1 MKLIGLKITAITM
14 VLSSFSALAG
24 VAGAD
29 QVQQYC
35 SWCHGVTGQGLATAP
50 RLAGQSSEYIESQLL
65 SFQKHTRTSQ
75 FMWGAVADLDA
86 LKFSDIAAYFSAIP
100 PVAANDGDSA
110 IASTGR
116 KIYQEGVPQSNVVA
130 CAACH
135 GPNAQG
141 LGKIPRLGGL
151 SDVYLKTRLDQ
162 WAHGKNVAASSP
174 MPRIASQLSPND
186 IDALASYLSFV
197 K

>member
-1 MKLIGLKITAITM
+1 MKLIGLKITALAM
-14 VLSSFSALAG
+14 ALSAFTALAG
-24 VAGAD
+24 GAGAD

-35 SWCHGVTGQGLATAP
+35 SWCHGVAGQGFATAP
-50 RLAGQSSEYIESQLL
+50 RLAGQSAEYIESQLL

-75 FMWGAVADLDA
+75 FMWGAVKDLDA
-86 LKFSDIAAYFSAIP
+86 LKTSDIAAYFSAIP
-100 PVAANDGDSA
+100 PVAADDGDSA
-110 IASTGR
+110 LVSIGKT
-116 KIYQEGVPQSNVVA
+116 IYQEGVPQSNIVA
-130 CAACH
+130 CEACH

-151 SDVYLKTRLDQ
+151 SYAYLKTRLNQ
-162 WAHGKNVAASSP
+162 WAHGEDIAASLP